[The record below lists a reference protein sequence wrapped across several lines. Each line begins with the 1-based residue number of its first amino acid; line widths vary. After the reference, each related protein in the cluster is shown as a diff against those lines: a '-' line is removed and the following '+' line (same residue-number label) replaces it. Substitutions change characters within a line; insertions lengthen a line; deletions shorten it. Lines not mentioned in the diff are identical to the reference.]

1 MRHHE
6 SSDVS
11 GKLPHMDACFA
22 KLGPFRTSAQL
33 IAIWLAVLSVSP
45 CSFAYGANIFD
56 AEELFASGKY
66 TECAELAAAEIKKR
80 NFSEPWRILK
90 TRAEMAQGQY
100 ATARE
105 TMEAALSQFP
115 GSIRLRWLAHQVL
128 PFSGETAKSLALLD
142 ELERIAGANPG
153 RYSDAGNLIT
163 LGQYYL
169 YKGADARQVLNIFFN
184 PVKTRLP
191 DYVEIY
197 LACGEL
203 ALAKHDYELAA
214 EEFRRAEKLLPLH
227 PEVHYGLARALSNS
241 QPELAGEALEKA
253 LKHNPRHVNSLLLKA
268 NHFVDAEAYTE
279 ADEVIQEVLEVNPEH
294 PSAWALRAVLAHLN
308 NDLDKE
314 QESRNRALKHWAAN
328 PAVDALIGRKLSQK
342 YRFQEGAA
350 YQQRALEFDKSYL
363 AAKIQLSQDLLRLGE
378 EEEGWRLA
386 DEVFDTDGY
395 HIVAHNLVQLKQEL
409 AKFKTLR
416 AEGLIVRMD
425 PREAGIYGN
434 RVLALL
440 SRARQHLGTRYG
452 TDLETPVIVEI
463 FPQQQDFAIRTFGLP
478 GGAGFLGVCFGNVIT
493 VNSPA
498 SQGEH
503 PANWESVLWHEFC
516 HVVTLRKT
524 QNRMPRWLSEGIS
537 VYEERLENDAWG
549 QAMTPQYRQ
558 MILSDALTPVS
569 QLSGAF
575 LRPESPLH
583 LQFAYYESSLVVEF
597 LIKQFGFPALQQVL
611 DDLGKGI
618 SIVDALQRHTASQ
631 EFLDKEFA
639 SYAQQRAREWADQA
653 DWEEPDLPPDA
664 DLAQWVEWND
674 SHPDNYWGLQ
684 QQARL
689 LLSQQAWRAAETP
702 LLKLATL
709 IPQDRSQTSV
719 FRMLATVYQKLQDE
733 PREEA
738 MWKRVAEL
746 TSDSQ
751 DAYQRLMELSRTK
764 RDWTRLA
771 INSQRMLAVNPL
783 LPATHRWLA
792 EASDHLNDRPT
803 SIAAYRSLLAMD
815 PVDPAESHFQ
825 LAQLL
830 YRESQPAAARR
841 QILKSLEHAPD
852 FRAALSLLLKL
863 RQEASPETP
872 PEPLTARTDA
882 P

>member
-1 MRHHE
+1 
-6 SSDVS
+6 
-11 GKLPHMDACFA
+11 MDACFA
-22 KLGPFRTSAQL
+22 NPGPLRKFAGST
-33 IAIWLAVLSVSP
+33 AIWLAVLSLAPS
-45 CSFAYGANIFD
+45 SLAHGANIFD
-56 AEELFASGKY
+56 AEELFASGQY
-66 TECAELAAAEIKKR
+66 TKCVEVATAEIKKR

-100 ATARE
+100 ATACE
-105 TMEAALSQFP
+105 TIEAALSQFP
-115 GSIRLRWLAHQVL
+115 GSIRLRWLAHEVL
-128 PFSGETAKSLALLD
+128 PFSGKAEKSRVLLN

-169 YKGADARQVLNIFFN
+169 HKGADARQVLNVFFK

-191 DYVEIY
+191 DYVDIY

-203 ALAKHDYELAA
+203 ALSKHDYELAA
-214 EEFRRAEKLLPLH
+214 EEFRRAEKLMPLH
-227 PEVHYGLARALSNS
+227 PQVHYGLARALASS

-279 ADEVIQEVLEVNPEH
+279 ADEVIQEVLAVNPED
-294 PSAWALRAVLAHLN
+294 PSAWALRAVIAHLN
-308 NDLDKE
+308 NDQDKE
-314 QESRNRALKHWAAN
+314 QESRDRALKHWATN

-342 YRFQEGAA
+342 YRFQEGAE
-350 YQQRALEFDKSYL
+350 YQQQALEFDKSYL
-363 AAKIQLSQDLLRLGE
+363 AAKIQLSQDLLRLGQ
-378 EEEGWRLA
+378 EEEGWSLA
-386 DEVFDTDGY
+386 AEVFDADGY

-409 AKFKTLR
+409 AKFTTLR

-425 PREAGIYGN
+425 SREAGIYGD
-434 RVLALL
+434 RALTVL
-440 SRARQHLGTRYG
+440 SRARRHLGSKYA
-452 TDLETPVIVEI
+452 TDLDTPVIVEI

-498 SQGEH
+498 SQGEN

-537 VYEERLENDAWG
+537 VYEERQENDAWG
-549 QAMTPQYRQ
+549 QSMTPRYRQ

-575 LRPESPLH
+575 LRPASPLH
-583 LQFAYYESSLVVEF
+583 LQFAYYEASLVVEY
-597 LIKQFGFPALQQVL
+597 LIEQFGFPALQQVL

-639 SYAQQRAREWADQA
+639 KYAQQLARDWAAQA
-653 DWEEPDLPPDA
+653 DWKEPDLPPDA
-664 DLAQWVEWND
+664 DLAQWIKWNE

-689 LLSQQAWRAAETP
+689 LLSQQDWRAAETP

-709 IPQDRSQTSV
+709 VPQDSGETSV
-719 FRMLATVYQKLQDE
+719 FRMLATVYQKLDDQ
-733 PREEA
+733 PREET

-746 TSDSQ
+746 TSDSH
-751 DAYQRLMELSRTK
+751 DAYQRLMEFSRSK
-764 RDWTRLA
+764 RDWAQLA
-771 INSQRMLAVNPL
+771 TNAQRMLAVNPL

-792 EASDHLNDRPT
+792 EAADQRNDRST

-841 QILKSLEHAPD
+841 QLLKSLEHAPD
-852 FRAALSLLLKL
+852 YRAALSLLLEL
-863 RQEASPETP
+863 RQEASSETP
-872 PEPLTARTDA
+872 PEPTAARTDA

>member
-1 MRHHE
+1 
-6 SSDVS
+6 
-11 GKLPHMDACFA
+11 MDACFA
-22 KLGPFRTSAQL
+22 SPGLLRKFAGST
-33 IAIWLAVLSVSP
+33 AIWLAALALAP

-56 AEELFASGKY
+56 AEELFASGQY
-66 TECAELAAAEIKKR
+66 TECVEVATAEIKKR

-100 ATARE
+100 ATACE
-105 TMEAALSQFP
+105 TIEAALSQFP
-115 GSIRLRWLAHQVL
+115 GSIRLRWLAHEVL
-128 PFSGETAKSLALLD
+128 PFSGKAEKSRVLLN

-169 YKGADARQVLNIFFN
+169 HKGADARQVLNVFFK

-203 ALAKHDYELAA
+203 ALSKHDYELAA
-214 EEFRRAEKLLPLH
+214 EEFRRAEKLMPLH
-227 PEVHYGLARALSNS
+227 PEVHYGLARALASN

-279 ADEVIQEVLEVNPEH
+279 ADGVIQEVLAVNPVD
-294 PSAWALRAVLAHLN
+294 PSAWALRAVIAHLN
-308 NDLDKE
+308 NDRDKE
-314 QESRNRALKHWAAN
+314 QASRDRALEHWTTN

-342 YRFQEGAA
+342 YRFREGAV
-350 YQQRALEFDKSYL
+350 YQQQALAFDQSYL
-363 AAKIQLSQDLLRLGE
+363 AAKIQLAQDLLRLGQ

-386 DEVFDTDGY
+386 AEVFDADGY

-409 AKFKTLR
+409 AKFTTLR
-416 AEGLIVRMD
+416 ADGLIVRMD
-425 PREAGIYGN
+425 SREAGIYGD
-434 RVLALL
+434 RALTVL
-440 SRARQHLGTRYG
+440 SRARRHLGTKYA

-498 SQGEH
+498 SQGEN

-537 VYEERLENDAWG
+537 VYEERQENDTWG
-549 QAMTPQYRQ
+549 QSMTPRYRQ

-569 QLSGAF
+569 RLSGAF
-575 LRPESPLH
+575 LRPASPLH
-583 LQFAYYESSLVVEF
+583 LQFAYYEASLVVEY
-597 LIKQFGFPALQQVL
+597 LIEKFGFPALQQVL

-631 EFLDKEFA
+631 DFLDKEFA
-639 SYAQQRAREWADQA
+639 KYAQQHAMEWAAQA
-653 DWEEPDLPPDA
+653 DWKEPDLPPDA
-664 DLAQWVEWND
+664 DLAQWVKWNED
-674 SHPDNYWGLQ
+674 HSDNYWGLQ
-684 QQARL
+684 QQAKL
-689 LLSQQAWRAAETP
+689 LLSQQDWRAAEKP

-709 IPQDRSQTSV
+709 VPQDRSATNA
-719 FRMLATVYQKLQDE
+719 FRMLATVYQKLGDQ

-746 TSDSQ
+746 NSAAHE
-751 DAYQRLMELSRTK
+751 AYQRLMDFSHSK
-764 RDWTRLA
+764 RDWTQLA
-771 INSQRMLAVNPL
+771 TNAQRMLAVNPL

-792 EASDHLNDRPT
+792 EAADQRNDRST
-803 SIAAYRSLLAMD
+803 SITAYRSLLAMD

-841 QILKSLEHAPD
+841 QVLKSLEHAPD
-852 FRAALSLLLKL
+852 YRAALSLLLQL
-863 RQEASPETP
+863 QQERATETP
-872 PEPLTARTDA
+872 PEPTAARTDA

>member
-1 MRHHE
+1 
-6 SSDVS
+6 
-11 GKLPHMDACFA
+11 MDACFA

-33 IAIWLAVLSVSP
+33 IAIWLTVLSVSP

-639 SYAQQRAREWADQA
+639 SYAQQRARAWADQA

>member
-1 MRHHE
+1 
-6 SSDVS
+6 
-11 GKLPHMDACFA
+11 MDACFA
-22 KLGPFRTSAQL
+22 YSGRFYKSAGSMV
-33 IAIWLAVLSVSP
+33 IWLLA
-45 CSFAYGANIFD
+45 CSLASCSLAHGANIFD
-56 AEELFASGKY
+56 AEELFASGQY

-105 TMEAALSQFP
+105 TLEVALNQFP
-115 GSIRLRWLAHQVL
+115 GSIRLRWLAHEVL
-128 PFSGETAKSLALLD
+128 PFSGEFEKSRTLLT
-142 ELERIAGANPG
+142 ELERIASANPG

-169 YKGADARQVLNIFFN
+169 HKGADARQVLNIFFK

-203 ALAKHDYELAA
+203 ALSKHDYELAA

-227 PEVHYGLARALSNS
+227 PEVHYGLARALSSS

-268 NHFVDAEAYTE
+268 NHFIDAEAYPAAE
-279 ADEVIQEVLEVNPEH
+279 DAIQEVLAVNPEH
-294 PSAWALRAVLAHLN
+294 PSAWALRAVMAHLN
-308 NDLDKE
+308 NDRDKE
-314 QESRNRALKHWAAN
+314 QESRSRALKHWTDN

-342 YRFQEGAA
+342 YRFEEGAT
-350 YQQRALEFDKSYL
+350 YQQQALKFDKSYL
-363 AAKIQLSQDLLRLGE
+363 AAKIQLSQDLLRLGQ

-386 DEVFDTDGY
+386 GEVSDADGY

-416 AEGLIVRMD
+416 ADGLIVRMD
-425 PREAGIYGN
+425 SREAGIYGD
-434 RVLALL
+434 RALALL
-440 SRARQHLGTRYG
+440 TRARQELGARYD

-524 QNRMPRWLSEGIS
+524 RNRMPRWLSEGIS
-537 VYEERLENDAWG
+537 VYEERQENAAWG
-549 QAMTPQYRQ
+549 QAMTPRYRQ

-575 LRPESPLH
+575 LRPASPLH
-583 LQFAYYESSLVVEF
+583 LQFAYYEASLVVEY
-597 LIKQFGFPALQQVL
+597 LIEQFGFPALQQVL
-611 DDLGKGI
+611 TDLGKGI
-618 SIVDALQRHTASQ
+618 SIVDALQRHTASL

-639 SYAQQRAREWADQA
+639 SYAQQRARAWASQA

-702 LLKLATL
+702 LLKLVAL
-709 IPQDRSQTSV
+709 IPQDRSETSA
-719 FRMLATVYQKLQDE
+719 FRMLATVYAKLQDQA
-733 PREEA
+733 REET

-746 TSDSQ
+746 KSDSQ
-751 DAYQRLMELSRTK
+751 DAYLRLMELSRTQRAWK
-764 RDWTRLA
+764 RLA
-771 INSQRMLAVNPL
+771 TNAQRMLAVNPL

-792 EASDHLNDRPT
+792 EAADHLNDRPT

-830 YRESQPAAARR
+830 YREGQIQAARR
-841 QILKSLEHAPD
+841 QILQSLEHAPD
-852 FRAALSLLLKL
+852 YRAALNLLLEI
-863 RQEASPETP
+863 RQGDSYETP
-872 PEPLTARTDA
+872 PEPPLARTDA

>member
-1 MRHHE
+1 
-6 SSDVS
+6 
-11 GKLPHMDACFA
+11 MDACFA
-22 KLGPFRTSAQL
+22 KPGPFRTSAGS
-33 IAIWLAVLSVSP
+33 IAIWLTVLSLSP

-56 AEELFASGKY
+56 AEELFAAGKY
-66 TECAELAAAEIKKR
+66 SECAELAAAEIKKR

-105 TMEAALSQFP
+105 TIEAALSQFP
-115 GSIRLRWLAHQVL
+115 GSLRLRWLAHQVL
-128 PFSGETAKSLALLD
+128 PFSGEAAKSLALLD

-169 YKGADARQVLNIFFN
+169 HKGADARQVLNIFFN

-253 LKHNPRHVNSLLLKA
+253 LKHNPRHVDSLLLKA

-279 ADEVIQEVLEVNPEH
+279 ADEVIQEVLSVNPEH

-308 NDLDKE
+308 NDRDKE
-314 QESRNRALKHWAAN
+314 QETRKRALKHWAAN

-350 YQQRALEFDKSYL
+350 YQQRALKFDKSYL
-363 AAKIQLSQDLLRLGE
+363 AAKIQLSQDLLRLGK

-386 DEVFDTDGY
+386 GEVFDTDGY

-425 PREAGIYGN
+425 SREAGIYGD
-434 RVLALL
+434 RVLSLL

-653 DWEEPDLPPDA
+653 DWEEPHLPPDA

-689 LLSQQAWRAAETP
+689 LLSQQEWQAAETP
-702 LLKLATL
+702 LLRLATL
-709 IPQDRSQTSV
+709 IPQDRSETSV

-771 INSQRMLAVNPL
+771 TNSQRMLAVNPL

-792 EASDHLNDRPT
+792 EASDHLNDRST

-815 PVDPAESHFQ
+815 PIDPAESHFQ

-830 YRESQPAAARR
+830 YRESQPEAARR